1 MNKLLWWCWNGSTEN
16 WEEKDIIVNSS
27 SQNFPLS
34 CDYFDRAKNES
45 KFKESI
51 SLNEIN
57 ESYYLFNLN
66 NFNQT
71 KRRGRLNWQMLSGE
85 IDSFKNDNQEGSIS

>member
-1 MNKLLWWCWNGSTEN
+1 MNKLLWRCWNGSTEN
-16 WEEKDIIVNSS
+16 WEEKDVIVNSS
-27 SQNFPLS
+27 SQLIFPYLVIIS
-34 CDYFDRAKNES
+34 IVRRIL
-45 KFKESI
+45 KESI

-57 ESYYLFNLN
+57 EWYYLFNLN

>member
-1 MNKLLWWCWNGSTEN
+1 MLERKYGKLGR
-16 WEEKDIIVNSS
+16 KGYNSS
-27 SQNFPLS
+27 SHSSNSSPLIFS
-34 CDYFDRAKNES
+34 CIVIISNVRRML
-45 KFKESI
+45 KESI